1 MTIPKLEK
9 VRLNA
14 GWSAKLHL
22 KLIEKDKKTILKQR
36 KHQGPLQIQ
45 KPFYPEENGACHI
58 YLLHPPGGVVGGD
71 NLDVKIEVSP
81 NAKVLVTTPAAC
93 KFYRSGGATACQR
106 QVIKVASR
114 GVLEWFPSEN
124 IFFSGAKAK
133 LETKVDLSEK
143 SHFIGWDI
151 LCMGRPSAGEE
162 FSQGNLVQRF
172 NIFRSGRPV
181 RLDKL
186 VIRENDPAL
195 RAKWGLAGKP
205 VLGSFFCFTSR
216 IELVDLLRKNVCPPE
231 NDDFYSVT
239 FMDDIILCRYLG
251 NSVEQVKRHFI
262 KAWQLLRFA
271 LRGHEAVIP
280 RIWST

>member
-1 MTIPKLEK
+1 MTTPNLEK
-9 VRLNA
+9 ASLNA

-22 KLIEKDKKTILKQR
+22 NFIEKDKKTLIKQCT
-36 KHQGPLQIQ
+36 HQGPLQVQ
-45 KPFYPEENGACHI
+45 KPFYPEKNGACHV
-58 YLLHPPGGVVGGD
+58 YVLHPPGGVVGGD
-71 NLDVKIEVSP
+71 TFDVKIEVSP

-93 KFYRSGGATACQR
+93 KFYRSGGAIACQK
-106 QVIKVASR
+106 QIIKVAAR

-151 LCMGRPSAGEE
+151 LCLGRPAAGEE

-172 NIFRSGRPV
+172 NIFQNGRPV

-186 VIRENDPAL
+186 VIQENDPVL
-195 RAKWGLAGKP
+195 GAKWGLAGKP
-205 VLGSFFCFTSR
+205 VLGNFFCFTSR
-216 IELVDLLRKNVCPPE
+216 IDLVDLLRKNVYPLG

-239 FMDDIILCRYLG
+239 FVDNIILCRYLG
-251 NSVEQVKRHFI
+251 NSVEHVKAHFI

-271 LRGHEAVIP
+271 LRGHEAVVP
-280 RIWST
+280 RIWNT